1 MNFDNI
7 QQNNKRQELRLK
19 ILENYCEHNKLKKD
33 CISCNNEMCEH
44 NKIKSKCRNCQIIC
58 KTDNC
63 DKIANIK
70 CNNYCRN
77 CYKNLFKKN
86 KEDINFRKK
95 EKIIIKEIINK
106 FPNFTWIKDKPIEWG
121 KSNKRPDLLCDF
133 GYQVMIIEIDEY
145 SHRKYDKI
153 KEENRDIQLLEDTG
167 YRPIIFIRFNPDNYI
182 TKTGKIVQS
191 CWHRNNKTRDLEIR
205 NNKKNEWNNRINKLL
220 ETIEFWSMTQS
231 NEIIKTIKLFY
242 DEI

>member
-1 MNFDNI
+1 MAQI
-7 QQNNKRQELRLK
+7 VTIWHILK
-19 ILENYCEHNKLKKD
+19 V
-33 CISCNNEMCEH
+33 
-44 NKIKSKCRNCQIIC
+44 
-58 KTDNC
+58 
-63 DKIANIK
+63 
-70 CNNYCRN
+70 
-77 CYKNLFKKN
+77 
-86 KEDINFRKK
+86 
-95 EKIIIKEIINK
+95 
-106 FPNFTWIKDKPIEWG
+106 PNFTWIKDKPIEWG
-121 KSNKRPDLLCDF
+121 VSNKRPDLLCDF

-191 CWHRNNKTRDLEIR
+191 CWHRNNKARDLEIR

-231 NEIIKTIKLFY
+231 NEMIKTIKLFC